1 MVQPAISPDLWG
13 IGMQAGDFFNERYIV
28 EGILGKGGMGTVYL
42 ARNINTD
49 TYWAIKEI
57 DMRSDRQINL
67 AAEPNLLKK
76 LDHPALPRLFDIIEQ
91 DGFLYMIS
99 DYIDGVSLD
108 KKLTEEGRFAEE
120 IVVDWGI
127 QLCKALDYL
136 HSIRPNPII
145 YRDIKPSNIM
155 LTEKGKLKLID
166 FGTAR
171 EYKPQSD
178 ADTVYIGTRGYAAP
192 EQFGTGQTSAVSDI
206 YSMGITL
213 HHLLT
218 GKSPVEAPYKLR
230 PIRYYDRQLSAELE
244 AIIGKCT
251 SEAMEDRY
259 QSVLELMEDLLA
271 LQEALYSNGSIY
283 RSGKIGDI
291 TRGAYRYGGREGG
304 SDKPGRDGR
313 EVERG
318 VCTANAEWA
327 PDGCIVDD
335 YARNSSTVDELARNS
350 SAVNEYGPFSGAPDG
365 HERNSRHLHTRKK
378 RSKAKRQGDD
388 GSGTISGN
396 AVKRYGQS
404 HSFRRQVITVWD
416 NAEFACELAYTAAKY
431 TGGSVVLID
440 LDLLA
445 PKADLILN
453 TSKFPVGTQESG
465 ALGHSGLD
473 IVIDAVTRGVLTSA
487 LLRQAAI
494 VRNDMKNLYIITGN
508 YKLNNFEYYSE
519 ESVPQIIEKCYR
531 SFDITILMVNRSIY
545 DAFTLAAL
553 LRSDVNI
560 AAVGGDISSLREFNT
575 YIAFLNEKQR
585 LPLENTKFVLFEHD
599 RSCDMSEA
607 ETRQATQDNLLG
619 SISYSRKRSMYRNIK
634 GAYASHME
642 KEVLAEYYRIHGKL
656 GLVPAVSLLQKLLR
670 LSADIFTG
678 SRDEKGAAREV

>member
-1 MVQPAISPDLWG
+1 
-13 IGMQAGDFFNERYIV
+13 MQTGDFFNERYII

-57 DMRSDRQINL
+57 DLRSDKRINL

-99 DYIDGVSLD
+99 DFIDGVSLD
-108 KKLTEEGRFAEE
+108 KKLVEEGRFDEE

-145 YRDIKPSNIM
+145 YRDLKPSNII
-155 LTEKGKLKLID
+155 LTGKGKLKLID

-206 YSMGITL
+206 YSLGITL

-230 PIRYYDRQLSAELE
+230 PIRYYNQQLSAELE
-244 AIIGKCT
+244 AIISKCT
-251 SEAMEDRY
+251 NEAMEDRY
-259 QSVLELMEDLLA
+259 QSVPELMKDLLA
-271 LQEALYSNGSIY
+271 LQEVMYSDGSRY
-283 RSGKIGDI
+283 RSGEITDI
-291 TRGAYRYGGREGG
+291 TRGAYGSGGIEGNRNIRVG
-304 SDKPGRDGR
+304 EYQDKVSHRQSGEQLRDDGAADYEQSSDKCGADHKKASDKCDADGEQSLDSCASYERERNGRHMHSR
-313 EVERG
+313 ERRPKG
-318 VCTANAEWA
+318 KKLS
-327 PDGCIVDD
+327 D
-335 YARNSSTVDELARNS
+335 
-350 SAVNEYGPFSGAPDG
+350 SGARSVNTG
-365 HERNSRHLHTRKK
+365 KK
-378 RSKAKRQGDD
+378 KE
-388 GSGTISGN
+388 
-396 AVKRYGQS
+396 QS
-404 HSFRRQVITVWD
+404 HSFRRLVITVWD
-416 NAEFACELAYTAAKY
+416 NAEFACEFAYTAAKY
-431 TGGSVVLID
+431 TGGSVLLMD

-445 PKADLILN
+445 PKTDLILN
-453 TSKFPVGTQESG
+453 TGKYPARTQEPG
-465 ALGHSGLD
+465 TLGHSGLD
-473 IVIDAVTRGVLTSA
+473 VVMDAVTRGVLTSA
-487 LLRQAAI
+487 LLKQAAI
-494 VRNDMKNLYIITGN
+494 VRSDMKNLFVITGN
-508 YKLNNFEYYSE
+508 YRLDNFEYYSE

-553 LRSDVNI
+553 LKSDVNI
-560 AAVGGDISSLREFNT
+560 AAIRGDISSLREFNT
-575 YIAFLNEKQR
+575 YIAFLNEKQH
-585 LPLENTKFVLFEHD
+585 LPQENTKFVLFEHD

-607 ETRQATQDNLLG
+607 EVRQATQDNLLG
-619 SISYSRKRSMYRNIK
+619 VIPYSRKRSIYRNLK

-642 KEVLAEYYRIHGKL
+642 KEVLCEYYRIHEKL
-656 GLVPAVSLLQKLLR
+656 GLVPTASLLQKLMR
-670 LSADIFTG
+670 LSAGVFTG
-678 SRDEKGAAREV
+678 SKHEKGEAREV